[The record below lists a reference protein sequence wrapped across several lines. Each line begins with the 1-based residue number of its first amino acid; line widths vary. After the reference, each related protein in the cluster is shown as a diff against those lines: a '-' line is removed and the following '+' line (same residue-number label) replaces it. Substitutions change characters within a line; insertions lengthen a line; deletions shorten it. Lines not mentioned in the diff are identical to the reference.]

1 MRFDEY
7 GYPCIQGSSD
17 SEDSSHLAGIL
28 VITQYTKSIDTRAYV
43 SDIQEHWLA
52 PIEIRPTSK
61 YIRCK
66 NSKYNFSRDQAWL
79 LMVALLKQGHKEFV
93 KTNLIDGKDFIP
105 PSLKGVETIAK
116 RGKPYFWQY
125 LWAKLEVWIHA
136 KLQPL
141 EEPFQ
146 TIAACEAYGLYK
158 FWTDN
163 NKLWRWSIRRYLC
176 ELDGAWRNEPEL
188 ADHVIKY
195 VESRIK

>member
-28 VITQYTKSIDTRAYV
+28 MITDHTQAVSPMRYVKSDNPDYWAFRPSASTRYV
-43 SDIQEHWLA
+43 
-52 PIEIRPTSK
+52 
-61 YIRCK
+61 RCE
-66 NSKYNFSRDQAWL
+66 NTKYNFSRDQAWL
-79 LMVALLKQGHKEFV
+79 LMVALLKTKWRIAV
-93 KTNLIDGKDFIP
+93 RTKYIDGKDFVP
-105 PSLKGVETIAK
+105 PSLKGIETIAK
-116 RGKPYFWQY
+116 RGKPYFWQKW
-125 LWAKLEVWIHA
+125 WAVIEVWIHA
-136 KLQPL
+136 TLQPL

-158 FWTDN
+158 FWTDR

-188 ADHVIKY
+188 AEHVIKY
-195 VESRIK
+195 VESKINS